1 MVRVVN
7 LCDFKQEPIINYPT
21 FWDFK
26 VIVESE
32 VNAGKLFES
41 ILKQREFKYKAS
53 NLSQNGKYQSYL
65 LSVYVDS
72 KEDRLAIFAKLKEKT
87 KFVL

>member
-1 MVRVVN
+1 MVN
-7 LCDFKQEPIINYPT
+7 LCDFKQEPMINYPT

-26 VIVESE
+26 VILERE
-32 VNAGKLFES
+32 VRAGELFES

-53 NLSQNGKYQSYL
+53 NSSKSGKYQSYL

-72 KEDRLAIFAKLKEKT
+72 KEDRLSIFAKLKEKS